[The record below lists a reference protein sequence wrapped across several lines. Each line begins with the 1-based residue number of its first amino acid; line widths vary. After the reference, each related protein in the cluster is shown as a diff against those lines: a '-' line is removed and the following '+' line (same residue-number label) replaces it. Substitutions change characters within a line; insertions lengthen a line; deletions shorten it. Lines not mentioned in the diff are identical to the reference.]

1 MWSLEYSYTVL
12 FFMKAISTDI
22 GNQIVKFSSS
32 VVIMS
37 NSACEGKSVQQRAVA
52 LVQKEQAQKRIIY
65 LANLSYLGNHKV
77 FVGIGIKL
85 LLET

>member
-1 MWSLEYSYTVL
+1 MWSLEYSYEVL
-12 FFMKAISTDI
+12 FFTKAISIDI

-37 NSACEGKSVQQRAVA
+37 NSACKGKSIQQRAVA
-52 LVQKEQAQKRIIY
+52 LVQKEQAQERIIY

-77 FVGIGIKL
+77 FVGIGKKL